1 MFTIDSGRK
10 LLGNIFKNNPQLG
23 SFISSNALFS
33 SDQAFY
39 HNEAFYHLAKYNN
52 GHEILNYLLDSVFK
66 YSNWELAQ
74 ALCKPLSNTNFD
86 KYRHTT
92 SPLYWLTCSETGL
105 EVLLKM
111 LKNNDELATMIAKD
125 DALTLKRLGAGKS
138 VGQNPLL
145 LINKSPK
152 TGQEI
157 IVILKQANPEL
168 VNFLSTSI
176 PENDSY
182 TVSHNHSAS
191 RNNSANT
198 FAFFPRQN
206 TTQQINY
213 EEKSPGLGN

>member
-1 MFTIDSGRK
+1 MGMKFLIIYWTVG
-10 LLGNIFKNNPQLG
+10 LNILIG
-23 SFISSNALFS
+23 SWHRLYAS
-33 SDQAFY
+33 
-39 HNEAFYHLAKYNN
+39 
-52 GHEILNYLLDSVFK
+52 
-66 YSNWELAQ
+66 
-74 ALCKPLSNTNFD
+74 LS
-86 KYRHTT
+86 
-92 SPLYWLTCSETGL
+92 
-105 EVLLKM
+105 
-111 LKNNDELATMIAKD
+111 ATMIAKD

-152 TGQEI
+152 TDQEI